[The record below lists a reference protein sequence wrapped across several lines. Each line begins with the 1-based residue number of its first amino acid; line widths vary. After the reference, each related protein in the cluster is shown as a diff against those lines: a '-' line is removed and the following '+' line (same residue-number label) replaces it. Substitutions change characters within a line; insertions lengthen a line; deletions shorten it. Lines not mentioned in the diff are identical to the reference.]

1 VGISVHLFSQRFLLL
16 TQSIDPAILPRLEP
30 TQRMPGKERNVS
42 NRDRVLV
49 VDEVSDTAEV
59 LQAVLEPHGVSVSRV
74 RRLDRA
80 TAAASESRPAVVVLT
95 AESMEG
101 TIPADLKGWQ
111 HVPQVIIG
119 TLSHPA
125 AELGVSDAGEAVRRV
140 LRSPFQFAEL
150 VQAIESLIA
159 GRPNG

>member
-1 VGISVHLFSQRFLLL
+1 LLL
-16 TQSIDPAILPRLEP
+16 TQSVDPAILPRLEP
-30 TQRMPGKERNVS
+30 AQRMPGKERNVS
-42 NRDRVLV
+42 NTERVLV

-74 RRLDRA
+74 RRLDPA
-80 TAAASESRPAVVVLT
+80 TAAGSEKCPAVVVLK

-101 TIPADLKGWQ
+101 TIPEGLEGWQ

-119 TLSHPA
+119 TVRIPA
-125 AELGVSDAGEAVRRV
+125 ADVGVSHAGAAARRV
-140 LRSPFQFAEL
+140 LQSPFQFADL

-159 GRPNG
+159 GRSATGALRSLTGERPA